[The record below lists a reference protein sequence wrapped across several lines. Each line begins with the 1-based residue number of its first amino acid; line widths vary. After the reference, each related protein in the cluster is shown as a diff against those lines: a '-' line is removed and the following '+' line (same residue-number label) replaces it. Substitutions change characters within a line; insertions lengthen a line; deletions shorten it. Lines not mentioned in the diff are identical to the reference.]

1 MVDGL
6 WHLISCV
13 WSELSSTTIQQPY
26 DTFLTNTQTI
36 NREVTLNTDS
46 SMHANTSTHG
56 ELIEHRPKMTANR
69 PPHSKTQLKLFFHR
83 IHYAPGIKAPG
94 DIIFP
99 FFTEQKLLS
108 ISLYVLKSQSLSPQH
123 PKKLKGK
130 INNNLCQHQGCRN
143 PKDRVLEKKNIA
155 FWKRTLH
162 RFMRPWSFTCQR
174 LLGPRRFRT
183 ELQRITEPVNTEL
196 LSNPRSL
203 HLRHV
208 KQDRTKLLKSQIFTQ
223 CFTLQNCLQKAS

>member
-13 WSELSSTTIQQPY
+13 WSELSSTTVQQAAAS
-26 DTFLTNTQTI
+26 NTQTI

-46 SMHANTSTHG
+46 SMHANTSTHV

-69 PPHSKTQLKLFFHR
+69 PQHSKTQLKLFFHR

-108 ISLYVLKSQSLSPQH
+108 ISLYVLKSQSLSPQR

-143 PKDRVLEKKNIA
+143 PKDGVLDKKKYC
-155 FWKRTLH
+155 FLK
-162 RFMRPWSFTCQR
+162 
-174 LLGPRRFRT
+174 
-183 ELQRITEPVNTEL
+183 ENT
-196 LSNPRSL
+196 S
-203 HLRHV
+203 
-208 KQDRTKLLKSQIFTQ
+208 
-223 CFTLQNCLQKAS
+223 